1 MKKAITNNLGL
12 KILSIVFSIGLWLA
26 VVNISDPEITTSF
39 GGIAVEIMNSDLV
52 TKEGKVYSVLD
63 GTDTVSVEVT
73 GKRSLIDTINRD
85 DIHAVADLNDLSF
98 MNTVSIK
105 ASSSKYS
112 SQIRVKCMTE
122 NLKLDIEDV
131 KRVQLPIETIAAGT
145 PSEGYIVGTMTP
157 DQNIVRISGPQSL
170 VEMIDHV
177 EAEVS
182 VEGWKTDINTNADL
196 KLYDAEGNQI
206 KNSSLTQNISSV
218 KVNVTILETK
228 QVRLSYSTSGTPAV
242 GYMATGKI
250 TSVPETVMI
259 AGKKSLIE
267 SIEQIVI
274 ADTELNI
281 TGQTSDMTAIVD
293 IRKYLPGS
301 VTFADSSFSGTASV
315 TVGIEASETR
325 DFDVPLQ
332 NITIMNKPADFK
344 VSIEGAEDEESVI
357 TITLTGL
364 ASKIIEMKD
373 EDIYGQVDMKQI
385 LEDKGLSEWT
395 EGVYN
400 APVKFTLSD
409 DITANNIYAVRLHV
423 DKVKEDE

>member
-39 GGIAVEIMNSDLV
+39 SGIAVEILNSDLV
-52 TKEGKVYSVLD
+52 TKEGKVYSVID
-63 GTDTVSVEVT
+63 DTDTVSVEVT

-112 SQIRVKCMTE
+112 SQLKVKCMTE

-131 KRVQLPIETIAAGT
+131 KRVQLPVEIVAVGT
-145 PSEGYIVGTMTP
+145 PSDGYIVGNMTP

-196 KLYDAEGNQI
+196 KLYDAEDNQI
-206 KNSSLTQNISSV
+206 KNSSLTQNITSV
-218 KVNVTILETK
+218 KVSVTILETK
-228 QVRLSYSTSGTPAV
+228 TVKLSYSVSGTPST
-242 GYMATGKI
+242 GYMATGEI
-250 TSVPETVMI
+250 TSIPESVVI
-259 AGKKSLIE
+259 AGKRSLIDTME
-267 SIEQIVI
+267 EIVI
-274 ADTELNI
+274 PDTELNI
-281 TGQTSDMTAIVD
+281 TGQTSDMTSIVN
-293 IRKYLPGS
+293 IKKYLPGAI
-301 VTFADSSFSGTASV
+301 VFADSSFSGTASV

-325 DFDVPLQ
+325 DFDVPMK
-332 NITIMNKPADFK
+332 NITIINRPADYK
-344 VSIEGAEDEESVI
+344 VSIEDAEDEDAVF

-364 ASKIIEMKD
+364 ASKIIAMRD
-373 EDIYGQVDMKQI
+373 EDIHGHIDMEQV
-385 LEDKGLSEWT
+385 LTDKGLSEWS
-395 EGVYN
+395 EGIYS
-400 APVKFTLSD
+400 APIQFTLSD
-409 DITANNIYAVRLHV
+409 DIMTNNIYTVRLHV
-423 DKVKEDE
+423 DKDKKDE

>member
-12 KILSIVFSIGLWLA
+12 KILSIMFSIGLWLA

-39 GGIAVEIMNSDLV
+39 SGISVEIMNTDLV
-52 TKEGKVYSVLD
+52 TREGKVYSVLD

-73 GKRSLIDTINRD
+73 GKRSLIDTINKD

-112 SQIRVKCMTE
+112 SQIKVKCATE

-131 KRVQLPIETIAAGT
+131 KRVQLPIEIVAAGT
-145 PSEGYIVGTMTP
+145 PGTGYIVGTMTP

-182 VEGWKTDINTNADL
+182 VEGWKSDINTSADL
-196 KLYDAEGNQI
+196 KLYDVEGNQI
-206 KNSSLTQNISSV
+206 KNSSLTQNIASV
-218 KVNVTILETK
+218 KVSVTILETK
-228 QVRLSYSTSGTPAV
+228 QVKLSYSVSGTPAT
-242 GYMATGKI
+242 GYMATGEI

-259 AGKKSLIE
+259 AGKKSIIDSLE
-267 SIEQIVI
+267 EIVI

-281 TGQTSDMTAIVD
+281 TGQTSDMTSIVD
-293 IRKYLPGS
+293 IGKYLPGGIS
-301 VTFADSSFSGTASV
+301 FADSSFSGTASV

-325 DFDVPLQ
+325 DFDVPLK
-332 NITIMNKPADFK
+332 NIALMNRPADLK
-344 VSIEGAEDEESVI
+344 VSIEDSEDEEAVI
-357 TITLTGL
+357 TITLTGM
-364 ASKIIEMKD
+364 ASKIIELRD
-373 EDIYGQVDMKQI
+373 EEIHGQVDMKQI
-385 LEDKGLSEWT
+385 LDDKGLEEWT

-400 APVKFTLSD
+400 VPVKFNLSD
-409 DITANNIYAVRLHV
+409 DIIANNIYSVRLHV
-423 DKVKEDE
+423 DKNE